1 MAATLPRKGLTGSRE
16 DSFRA
21 SQSMYADVE
30 CFTGFRKPSEKACIK
45 LWAKGDLPTQHILPR
60 RRVVVFNTM
69 GLMEVIFNRPVDI
82 LRKLFDGN
90 TLRSQIEEFFNRF
103 GAGEAAAM
111 CLMIAAKLLYAE
123 DSLISNSVSKK
134 VAEAFEDPG
143 LVGMP
148 QIAGTTA
155 LSNTRTQAGGFSMG
169 QVVQEAEPL
178 FSGANEGLCLC
189 SSRLLYPIWDYGDSK
204 TGCSWPIVKRIVYS
218 NNMCAAP
225 NIMRILGRKKISERM
240 KLLQDLVPEC
250 SKFLSMKLATVNPEL
265 GFDIEQII
273 SKQMLLSQDW
283 HLAFYGV
290 EPGSSGLTGP

>member
-1 MAATLPRKGLTGSRE
+1 MLCASDVLPLPVAAYML
-16 DSFRA
+16 
-21 SQSMYADVE
+21 QSMYADVE

-204 TGCSWPIVKRIVYS
+204 TGWY
-218 NNMCAAP
+218 
-225 NIMRILGRKKISERM
+225 
-240 KLLQDLVPEC
+240 
-250 SKFLSMKLATVNPEL
+250 
-265 GFDIEQII
+265 
-273 SKQMLLSQDW
+273 
-283 HLAFYGV
+283 
-290 EPGSSGLTGP
+290 

>member
-1 MAATLPRKGLTGSRE
+1 
-16 DSFRA
+16 
-21 SQSMYADVE
+21 
-30 CFTGFRKPSEKACIK
+30 
-45 LWAKGDLPTQHILPR
+45 
-60 RRVVVFNTM
+60 M

-90 TLRSQIEEFFNRF
+90 TLRSQIKEFFNRF

-111 CLMIAAKLLYAE
+111 CLMIAAKLLYVE
-123 DSLISNSVSKK
+123 DSLISNSVSEK
-134 VAEAFEDPG
+134 ATEAFEDPG

-148 QIAGTTA
+148 QI
-155 LSNTRTQAGGFSMG
+155 
-169 QVVQEAEPL
+169 V
-178 FSGANEGLCLC
+178 GLCLC
-189 SSRLLYPIWDYGDSK
+189 SSRLLYLIWEFPIIVIRRPAGTNKCKDGVIVCRLSAGAMKILESK
-204 TGCSWPIVKRIVYS
+204 IHSLETFLRSRRNKRRGHAVPLTLTLKVKRIVYS

-273 SKQMLLSQDW
+273 SKQMLLSQD
-283 HLAFYGV
+283 
-290 EPGSSGLTGP
+290 